1 MEICFITKSA
11 ILISLPNYFLKK
23 NVEALYL

>member
-11 ILISLPNYFLKK
+11 ILISLSSYFLKK
-23 NVEALYL
+23 NVKALCL